1 MKLVDSDLAHSN
13 PETNGKGKSL
23 TLDIQV
29 CLWKL
34 RFQRNQLVITAIKAV
49 ISLDGHVTK
58 GLVQLEGYKFS
69 V

>member
-1 MKLVDSDLAHSN
+1 MPHSD

-34 RFQRNQLVITAIKAV
+34 RFQRIQLVITAIKPV
-49 ISLDGHVTK
+49 ILLDGHVK

-69 V
+69 I

>member
-34 RFQRNQLVITAIKAV
+34 RFQRIQWVITAIKPV
-49 ISLDGHVTK
+49 IHVTK

-69 V
+69 I